1 MRVKI
6 ISTACAWCGCAY
18 EKHCNGGRCMYSDC
32 YCQHYAPSKETVL
45 QRYDHVA
52 ASTGTGME
60 KSNDGAWVSAD
71 EAFAEIDRLRARID
85 ELEES

>member
-1 MRVKI
+1 
-6 ISTACAWCGCAY
+6 
-18 EKHCNGGRCMYSDC
+18 
-32 YCQHYAPSKETVL
+32 
-45 QRYDHVA
+45 
-52 ASTGTGME
+52 ME